1 MKPNPPDIAD
11 RPVRILVVDD
21 QCDNRELLEIILGWE
36 GFFVLTAASG
46 EEALSTAA
54 QKQLDLVLLD
64 VMMPEMNGYEVLA
77 KLKGN
82 AMTKHIPVMLLSGL
96 ADRAAKLL
104 GMNAGAEDFLAKPL
118 HRETLVSR
126 VKNLLRKNYTDYH
139 ET

>member
-11 RPVRILVVDD
+11 RPVRILIVDD

-46 EEALSTAA
+46 EEALSAAA

-77 KLKGN
+77 KLKAN

-118 HRETLVSR
+118 HRETIVSR
-126 VKNLLRKNYTDYH
+126 VKDLLRKTYADYH

>member
-11 RPVRILVVDD
+11 RPVRILIVDD

-36 GFFVLTAASG
+36 GFLVLTADSG
-46 EEALSTAA
+46 EEALT
-54 QKQLDLVLLD
+54 KVEEKPLDLVLLD
-64 VMMPEMNGYEVLA
+64 IMMPDMNGYEVLA

-82 AMTKHIPVMLLSGL
+82 AATKHIPVVLLSGL

-104 GMNAGAEDFLAKPL
+104 GMSAGAEDFLAKPL

-126 VKNLLRKNYTDYH
+126 VKNLLRKTYADYH

>member
-11 RPVRILVVDD
+11 RPVRILIVDD

-46 EEALSTAA
+46 EEALTAA
-54 QKQLDLVLLD
+54 EQKPIDLVLLD
-64 VMMPEMNGYEVLA
+64 VMMPDMSGYQVLA

-82 AMTKHIPVMLLSGL
+82 ATTKHIPVVLLSGL
-96 ADRAAKLL
+96 ADRAARLL
-104 GMNAGAEDFLAKPL
+104 GTSAGAEDFLAKPL
-118 HRETLVSR
+118 HRATLVSR
-126 VKNLLRKNYTDYH
+126 VKTLLRKTYADYH